1 VSLCKNCNQELI
13 SKSSSAL
20 YCSNKCKTAAHR
32 LKNKSNHPSIC
43 WFCLAEFKIKGR
55 TKFCCEDHKNKFH
68 KRKEMNK
75 PIILSIDPK
84 TKIETRKYD
93 KILEVYRR
101 WREIRKDFIDSN

>member
-1 VSLCKNCNQELI
+1 
-13 SKSSSAL
+13 
-20 YCSNKCKTAAHR
+20 
-32 LKNKSNHPSIC
+32 
-43 WFCLAEFKIKGR
+43 
-55 TKFCCEDHKNKFH
+55 
-68 KRKEMNK
+68 MNK